1 METEQQ
7 PATIGGSVEP
17 GFEGVRAAFEQN
29 FAEHGD
35 VGAATALYVGGRKVV
50 DLWGGWVDTDATTP
64 YGEDTL
70 QLVFS
75 STKGPTAL
83 LAHLLAERGELDI
96 DAPVAEYWPEF
107 AAAGKADVP
116 VRWLLCHKAG
126 LPYVTRPMSVVDAL
140 GWEAPVAALATQE
153 PEWEPGTAHGYHAVT
168 YGWLVGEVIRRVTG
182 RSVGQLLA
190 DEVSGPL
197 GLEFW
202 IGLPDE
208 QQSRVAPLTNRGLRR
223 RGAAEAAAPATS
235 MEAEEPPTL
244 VATIEQF
251 LGPDS
256 LLIKALGGF
265 IEAGTGAYGFSGE
278 GVFNRDDVRAA
289 ELPAANGV
297 GNARS
302 LARLYAAVVG
312 TVEGS
317 DRGPLLSAEQVE
329 RAREVQTQGP
339 DRVLILPTTFGL
351 GFMTSSAMFPYGGAT
366 SFGHTGAGGSV
377 SFADPTN
384 GIGFS
389 YVMNR
394 MYAGLA
400 GDPRSISL
408 IRAVYEAIGAEAP
421 FLGTP
426 FA

>member
-1 METEQQ
+1 METDQQ
-7 PATIGGSVEP
+7 AATIGGTVEP
-17 GFEGVRAAFEQN
+17 GFEGVRAAFERN
-29 FAEHGD
+29 FREHGE
-35 VGAATALYVGGRKVV
+35 VGAGTALYVGGRKVV
-50 DLWGGWVDTDATTP
+50 DLWGGWADTEATTP

-83 LAHLLAERGELDI
+83 LAHMLAERGELDI

-126 LPYVTRPMSVVDAL
+126 LPYVDRPMSLADAL
-140 GWEAPVAALATQE
+140 GWEAPVEALAAQA
-153 PEWEPGTAHGYHAVT
+153 PLWAPGTAHGYHALT

-182 RSVGQLLA
+182 RSVGTFLA
-190 DEVSGPL
+190 DEVTGPL

-202 IGLPDE
+202 VGLPDE
-208 QQSRVAPLTNRGLRR
+208 QQSRVAPLTNRGVRR
-223 RGAAEAAAPATS
+223 RTAAPGAPPTS
-235 MEAEEPPTL
+235 MEAEEAPTL
-244 VATIEQF
+244 VDTVEQF

-265 IEAGTGAYGFSGE
+265 VDESGGYGLTADGM
-278 GVFNRDDVRAA
+278 FNREDVRAA

-317 DRGPLLSAEQVE
+317 DRGPLLSSEQVE
-329 RAREVQTQGP
+329 RARELQTQGS
-339 DRVLILPTTFGL
+339 DNVLILPTTFGV

-384 GIGFS
+384 GLGFS

-394 MYAGLA
+394 MHAGLS
-400 GDPRSISL
+400 GDPRSINL
-408 IRAVYEAIGAEAP
+408 IRAAYEAIGAEAP
-421 FLGTP
+421 NLGTP